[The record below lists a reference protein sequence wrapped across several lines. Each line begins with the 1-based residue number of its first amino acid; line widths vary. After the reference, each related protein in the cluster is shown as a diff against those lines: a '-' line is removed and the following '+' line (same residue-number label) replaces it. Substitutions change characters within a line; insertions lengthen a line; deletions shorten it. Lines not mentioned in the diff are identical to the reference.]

1 MVMAQLIP
9 QSSGSPTP
17 NGAAPANGQKP
28 AVHIFPQQGT
38 GTALHGIP
46 AEKLQKLFRH
56 SDPTQTHPSL
66 QPWQYAHFVFGEAG
80 GYNNEARLRDAGILP
95 EELLAAGLAL
105 QDDNH
110 GRYTAIAGLDPTGAA
125 SRRES
130 YLVQHFRVPIDA
142 RVSPKNNPSGLR
154 PRIVPNGVTSAM
166 MLAWH
171 ASLQTMVMNAQ
182 PGTLIVCPPIVTGD
196 GAGGVVPGAPGVGTV
211 PQATRPKGCPE
222 FLAFYTEL
230 QRFETGIAGLL
241 KHLKSG
247 EDQGFL
253 GPLSAAFEAWLTL
266 KPEDL
271 TKVQDAHFDPT
282 LIREGVEVT
291 IDPTSKSM
299 PFAKAMAKASKLDN
313 PPPTFKVTGIANG
326 RCTLHGEGMTKD
338 FPVALADVKRV
349 ILRAAPP
356 PPVVPTAWNPQ
367 VGDRALFGETGVFI
381 TDIVGELCTVLTDD
395 GDEMEGI
402 LLADLKPAA

>member
-9 QSSGSPTP
+9 QSSSAP
-17 NGAAPANGQKP
+17 NPNNVPASGQKP

-38 GTALHGIP
+38 GTALRGIP

-56 SDPTQTHPSL
+56 SNPTQTHPSL
-66 QPWQYAHFVFGEAG
+66 QPWQYKHFVFGDPGA
-80 GYNNEARLRDAGILP
+80 YNNEARLRDAGILP

-105 QDDNH
+105 QADQH
-110 GRYTAIAGLDPTGAA
+110 GRYSDIPKLDPVGAA
-125 SRRES
+125 ARRES

-142 RVSPKNNPSGLR
+142 RVSPKNNPSGIC
-154 PRIVPNGVTSAM
+154 PRWVPAGITSAM

-211 PQATRPKGCPE
+211 PQAPRPKGCPE

-230 QRFETGIAGLL
+230 QRFDTGIAGVL

-253 GPLSAAFEAWLTL
+253 GPLTSAFEAWLTL

-271 TKVQDAHFDPT
+271 AKVQDAHFDPT

-313 PPPTFKVTGIANG
+313 PPPTFKVVAIANG
-326 RCTLHGEGMTKD
+326 RCTLHGEGMSKD

-356 PPVVPTAWNPQ
+356 PPVVPVTWNPQ